1 MPDKKIFSK
10 FRPDTSCLPLPEKS
24 VGSWCPGYAG
34 SPTEKKGPKSVKKRD
49 VLVMILFAH
58 QASQYIHHRYRTW
71 VFELRP
77 SKDSGKCTFLV
88 DISVLAFVLVYI
100 IERLALKNV
109 EVGNYQMRQSLQVY
123 RNGFIQLIR
132 FSSSLMM
139 ALASW
144 TLSWEASG

>member
-1 MPDKKIFSK
+1 M
-10 FRPDTSCLPLPEKS
+10 
-24 VGSWCPGYAG
+24 SWIRRLSYR
-34 SPTEKKGPKSVKKRD
+34 KKGTEISKEEGRISNDPFRTS
-49 VLVMILFAH
+49 
-58 QASQYIHHRYRTW
+58 SQPVYPPQVYIS
-71 VFELRP
+71 E
-77 SKDSGKCTFLV
+77 
-88 DISVLAFVLVYI
+88 LAFVLVYI
-100 IERLALKNV
+100 IERHALKNV